1 MKILFA
7 CGGTAGHI
15 NPALAVANYIRQLHP
30 EADIRFAGNPR
41 GMEARLVPQAGYG
54 FLPIRIMGLQRRP
67 SLHNLKLNAQAAVL
81 LVSAPARA
89 RRLIA
94 AFGPDVV
101 VGTGGYVSGPVLAMA
116 HHMGIP
122 TVTHEQNAYPGLTTR
137 ALCARADKVLLA
149 VEAASRYLPAGREY
163 VVTGNPVRQ
172 EILTADRQQARQRLG
187 VGERICILSFGG
199 SLGADRINE
208 AVSTLMAQDS
218 HRDDIHHIHATGAYG
233 VEDVPRFLQGLGAQY
248 PNPHLDIREYINDM
262 PDCMAAA
269 DLVISRAGAI
279 TLSELQAAGRASI
292 LIPSPNV
299 AANHQYHNAMAMQG
313 ADAAVVLE
321 EKELSGAS
329 LCATVSAILSQPGRL
344 QQLGRNARKMAIIDA
359 NRRIAE
365 QVLSLL

>member
-149 VEAASRYLPAGREY
+149 L
-163 VVTGNPVRQ
+163 
-172 EILTADRQQARQRLG
+172 
-187 VGERICILSFGG
+187 
-199 SLGADRINE
+199 
-208 AVSTLMAQDS
+208 
-218 HRDDIHHIHATGAYG
+218 
-233 VEDVPRFLQGLGAQY
+233 
-248 PNPHLDIREYINDM
+248 
-262 PDCMAAA
+262 
-269 DLVISRAGAI
+269 AGAFAAFL
-279 TLSELQAAGRASI
+279 LSRG
-292 LIPSPNV
+292 
-299 AANHQYHNAMAMQG
+299 G
-313 ADAAVVLE
+313 AL
-321 EKELSGAS
+321 
-329 LCATVSAILSQPGRL
+329 
-344 QQLGRNARKMAIIDA
+344 
-359 NRRIAE
+359 
-365 QVLSLL
+365 